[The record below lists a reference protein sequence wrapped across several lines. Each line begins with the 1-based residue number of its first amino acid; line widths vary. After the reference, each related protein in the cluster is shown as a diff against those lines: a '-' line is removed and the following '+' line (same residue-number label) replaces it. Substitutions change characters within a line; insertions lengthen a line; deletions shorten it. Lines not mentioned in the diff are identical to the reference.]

1 MSEHDENRPLTRRE
15 LRLREMAAAGVEAE
29 EAARAPGRGEQ
40 AATTGPAE
48 VPQIEIPLVDENGR
62 LRSRRELRELRAQ
75 AEAALMAASGPASAT
90 PETFPPAG
98 EREAEETPEEEP
110 AKRPDEVESSPE
122 AAQPSSETVQ
132 PPSETV
138 QPPSEAA
145 QPATSGQ
152 QSPFLPPSEVEDE
165 PIDDTAQPVPGFE
178 NPQPASEPESEGDAD
193 ATDAPAAPQADDAE
207 LADRAD
213 LAGDAPAPES
223 PADTPTQQYSFPDIA
238 PIDEGQP
245 VFDDPALRVMG
256 GNAEKIEPAPTGGFD
271 DLINRAVAQENGSG
285 ASTSALILPTMP
297 DQDGLVGPLGETGEL
312 YITGSIDLPKSLGE
326 TGGHAS
332 IHDSVEVEPFDELGF
347 TEPTPTGAVMAPV
360 SASRAVSARASQGP
374 LVAEASKD
382 KSKLPVI
389 LISTGG
395 VLVLGAIGLVVWAAT
410 SGLFG

>member
-15 LRLREMAAAGVEAE
+15 LRLREMAAAGVEAD
-29 EAARAPGRGEQ
+29 EAARAPGGREQ
-40 AATTGPAE
+40 AAATGPVE
-48 VPQIEIPLVDENGR
+48 VPQIEIPLVDEHGR
-62 LRSRRELRELRAQ
+62 FRSRRELRELRAK

-90 PETFPPAG
+90 PEAFPPAD
-98 EREAEETPEEEP
+98 EREPKETAEASEP
-110 AKRPDEVESSPE
+110 AERPEEVESSTE
-122 AAQPSSETVQ
+122 ATQPSGETVQPSSET
-132 PPSETV
+132 S
-138 QPPSEAA
+138 
-145 QPATSGQ
+145 QPAPSDQ
-152 QSPFLPPSEVEDE
+152 QSPFFPHPEAVDE
-165 PIDDTAQPVPGFE
+165 PIDDTAQQVPGFDS
-178 NPQPASEPESEGDAD
+178 PQPASELEPEGEAD
-193 ATDAPAAPQADDAE
+193 TTDTPQADDAE
-207 LADRAD
+207 LADLAEP
-213 LAGDAPAPES
+213 AGDAPAPES

-285 ASTSALILPTMP
+285 ANTSALILPTMP

-395 VLVLGAIGLVVWAAT
+395 VLVLGAIGLVVWATT